1 MAQQPKVRKFAGD
14 LRFYEHGPGA
24 SRIPV
29 IPDPD
34 DKFGNKPLEQSSL
47 TFSYE
52 AGDTTE
58 VKSKRRDDR
67 YGQIIHTDANPGT
80 TSLSVGALEVPVSF
94 LARMLYGSAVS
105 STVAEGSVADQAVTV
120 YSKDTPVDLGHR
132 FILATPAPVV
142 KKGAATLVVGTD
154 YTIDNRQGLLI
165 PKAGGEIEHGDEL
178 TLSYSYDGYL
188 ETAING
194 GAVPNKAFMILG
206 DVQDRISGDNGLL
219 RIPQVD
225 LTVDGDVDWF
235 SDEPIQLTLTGS
247 VVFRSEETALYTFK
261 VYEQQAG

>member
-14 LRFYEHGPGA
+14 LRFYEHGAGA
-24 SRIPV
+24 NRIPV

-80 TSLSVGALEVPVSF
+80 TGISVGALEVPPAI
-94 LARMLYGSAVS
+94 LARMLYGSAVA
-105 STVAEGSVADQAVTV
+105 STVAAGEVIDQVVTV
-120 YSKDTPVDLGHR
+120 YSKDTPIDLGHR
-132 FILATPAPVV
+132 FVLATPVPVV
-142 KKGAATLVVGTD
+142 KKGAATLQAGVD
-154 YTIDNRQGLLI
+154 YVIDNRQGLLI
-165 PKAGGEIEHGDEL
+165 PKAGGTIAHGDEL
-178 TLSYSYDGYL
+178 TLSYEFDGYL
-188 ETAING
+188 QTAING

-206 DVQDRISGDNGLL
+206 DVQDRISGENGLL

-235 SDEPIQLTLTGS
+235 SDEPIQVTLTGS
-247 VVFRSEETALYTFK
+247 VVFRSEEAALYTFA
-261 VYEQQAG
+261 VYEQAAG

>member
-14 LRFYEHGPGA
+14 LRFYEHGTGA
-24 SRIPV
+24 NRIPV
-29 IPDPD
+29 IPDAD

-80 TSLSVGALEVPVSF
+80 TGISVGVLEVPTAI
-94 LARMLYGSAVS
+94 LARMLYGSSVS
-105 STVAEGSVADQAVTV
+105 AGKVAGQVTDAAVTIF
-120 YSKDTPVDLGHR
+120 SKDVPVDLGHR
-132 FILATPAPVV
+132 FILATPVPVV
-142 KKGAATLVVGTD
+142 KKGEVTLVAGTD
-154 YTIDNRQGLLI
+154 YVIDNRQGLLV
-165 PKAGGEIEHGDEL
+165 PLTAGAIAHGDVLLL
-178 TLSYSYDGYL
+178 TYSFDGYL
-188 ETAING
+188 ETAISG

-206 DVQDRISGDNGLL
+206 DVQDRISGESGLL

-235 SDEPIQLTLTGS
+235 SD
-247 VVFRSEETALYTFK
+247 
-261 VYEQQAG
+261 

>member
-14 LRFYEHGPGA
+14 LRFFEYGA
-24 SRIPV
+24 GANLVPV
-29 IPDPD
+29 IPDSD

-80 TSLSVGALEVPVSF
+80 TGISVTALEVPPAI

-105 STVAEGSVADQAVTV
+105 SSVQAGEVEDRPLAV
-120 YSKDTPVDLGHR
+120 YSKDVPVDLGHR
-132 FILATPAPVV
+132 FVLASPVPVV
-142 KKGAATLVVGTD
+142 KKGSTTLVAGTD
-154 YTIDNRQGLLI
+154 YDIDNRQGLFI
-165 PKAGGEIEHGDEL
+165 PLAGGSIVHGDAL
-178 TLSYSYDGYL
+178 TVSYSFDGYL

-194 GAVPNKAFMILG
+194 GAVPNKSFMILG
-206 DVQDRISGDNGLL
+206 NLQDRISGEDGLL

-235 SDEPIQLTLTGS
+235 SDEPIQVTLTGS
-247 VVFRSEETALYTFK
+247 VIFRSEETALYTFK
-261 VYEQQAG
+261 VYEQKAS

>member
-1 MAQQPKVRKFAGD
+1 MAQQPKVRKYAGD
-14 LRFYEHGPGA
+14 LRFYEIGVGA
-24 SRIPV
+24 DRAPL

-67 YGQIIHTDANPGT
+67 YMQIIHRDANPGT
-80 TSLSVGALEVPVSF
+80 TNVTVGALEVPVAF
-94 LARMLYGSAVS
+94 LARMLYGSAVTS
-105 STVAEGSVADQAVTV
+105 AVAEGEVTSRSVTV
-120 YSKDTPVDLGHR
+120 YSKDAPVVLGHR
-132 FILATPAPVV
+132 FVLAVPAPVV
-142 KKGAATLVVGTD
+142 KRGGTTLVVGVD

-165 PKAGGEIEHGDEL
+165 PKIGGSIEHGDEL
-178 TLSYSYDGYL
+178 LLDYSYDGYL
-188 ETAING
+188 ETAISG
-194 GAVPNKAFMILG
+194 GAVPIKSFMVLG
-206 DVQDRISGDNGLL
+206 DVQDRISGDEGLL

-235 SDEPIQLTLTGS
+235 SDEPIQLTLTGPAI
-247 VVFRSEETALYTFK
+247 FRSEEAELYTFNE
-261 VYEQQAG
+261 YRQAAG

>member
-14 LRFYEHGPGA
+14 LRFYEIGTGA
-24 SRIPV
+24 DRIPL

-47 TFSYE
+47 TFGYE

-67 YGQIIHTDANPGT
+67 YGQIIHRDANPGT
-80 TSLSVGALEVPVSF
+80 TNVTVGALEVPVGF
-94 LARMLYGSAVS
+94 LARMLYGSAITT
-105 STVAEGSVADQAVTV
+105 TVAEGVEADQSLTIH
-120 YSKDTPVDLGHR
+120 SKDAPVDLGHR
-132 FILATPAPVV
+132 FVLAVPAPVV
-142 KKGAATLVVGTD
+142 KKGSATLEKDVD

-165 PKAGGEIEHGDEL
+165 PKAGGDIAHGDVL

-194 GAVPNKAFMILG
+194 GAVPNKSFMILG
-206 DVQDRISGDNGLL
+206 DVQDRIGGDEGLL

-235 SDEPIQLTLTGS
+235 SDEPIQLTLTGPA
-247 VVFRSEETALYTFK
+247 VFRSEESALYTFK
-261 VYEQQAG
+261 VYEQKVG

>member
-1 MAQQPKVRKFAGD
+1 MAQQPKVRKYAGD
-14 LRFYEHGPGA
+14 LRFYEIGTG
-24 SRIPV
+24 SDRIPL

-47 TFSYE
+47 TFGYE
-52 AGDTTE
+52 AGDTIE

-67 YGQIIHTDANPGT
+67 YGQIIHRDANPGT
-80 TSLSVGALEVPVSF
+80 TNVTVGALEVPVGF
-94 LARMLYGSAVS
+94 LARMLYGSAVTT
-105 STVAEGSVADQAVTV
+105 TVAEGAVVEQALTV
-120 YSKDTPVDLGHR
+120 HSKDAPVDLGHR
-132 FILATPAPVV
+132 FVLATPAPVV
-142 KKGAATLVVGTD
+142 KKGGTTLVKDTD

-165 PKAGGEIEHGDEL
+165 PKVGGDIEHGDVL

-188 ETAING
+188 ETAISG
-194 GAVPNKAFMILG
+194 GAVPSKSFMILG
-206 DVQDRISGDNGLL
+206 DVQDRIGGDEGLL

-235 SDEPIQLTLTGS
+235 SDEPIQLTLTGPA
-247 VVFRSEETALYTFK
+247 VFRSEESALYTFK

>member
-14 LRFYEHGPGA
+14 LRFYEHGAGA
-24 SRIPV
+24 NRIPV
-29 IPDPD
+29 IPDSD

-80 TSLSVGALEVPVSF
+80 TGISVTALEVPPAI

-105 STVAEGSVADQAVTV
+105 SSVDAGTVSNQALTV
-120 YSKDTPVDLGHR
+120 YSKDAPIELGHR
-132 FILATPAPVV
+132 FIMASPAPVI
-142 KKGAATLVVGTD
+142 KKGAETLEAGVD
-154 YTIDNRQGLLI
+154 YDIDNRQGILI
-165 PKAGGEIEHGDEL
+165 PLAEGDIAHGDAL
-178 TLSYSYDGYL
+178 TVSYSYDGYL
-188 ETAING
+188 QTAING
-194 GAVPNKAFMILG
+194 GAVPNKAFMIMG
-206 DVQDRISGDNGLL
+206 DVQDRISGENGLL

-235 SDEPIQLTLTGS
+235 SDDPIQVTLTGS
-247 VVFRSEETALYTFK
+247 VIFRSEETALYTFK
-261 VYEQQAG
+261 VYEQKPD